1 MKSNTRKSV
10 SGRGASRSGV
20 HKSTGGAPRGNGNAK
35 KRLPWLA
42 SYDLGSLEGIQSF
55 LREVVKHTWI
65 GDLGTR
71 QASALNSTCGLLL
84 QYDQDIRDLAKMK
97 ETFEEMQAEHEIFKR
112 QSLLGRKPF
121 PIDEQWIQTLT
132 EDEQVVIARAI
143 ARCEKQNSLPI
154 EDQVALKRKE
164 LEATPGAFDTGDQET
179 LSKSNAKSARQRRKS
194 E

>member
-1 MKSNTRKSV
+1 MKSNTRRSGSRETV
-10 SGRGASRSGV
+10 SHSGV
-20 HKSTGGAPRGNGNAK
+20 HKSIRGAPRGNGNAK

-42 SYDLGSLEGIQSF
+42 NYDLSSLEGIQSF

-154 EDQVALKRKE
+154 EDQVALKVKE
-164 LEATPGAFDTGDQET
+164 LQSTPGAFDTGPDLET
-179 LSKSNAKSARQRRKS
+179 LSKSSARQRRKK